1 MLNAIIDDFVALYEG
16 NAKQR
21 SDEWYQLI
29 KSTVGGSDMGVIAG
43 VNPYKCIRDFIKE
56 RVGDKPFSGNLA
68 CWWGTVFED
77 VIARVIELDC
87 QTTVKGAEITITD
100 LSVL

>member
-1 MLNAIIDDFVALYEG
+1 MYLCTTFEQRFAILICVKMLNAIIDDFVALYES

-43 VNPYKCIRDFIKE
+43 VEP
-56 RVGDKPFSGNLA
+56 V
-68 CWWGTVFED
+68 
-77 VIARVIELDC
+77 
-87 QTTVKGAEITITD
+87 
-100 LSVL
+100 